1 MSDQTNTTTAP
12 EKPMTRLQTGISWK
26 DADKKREFDS
36 ALAAWQTENNG
47 SVADFLYA
55 LMKAERQQSGQ
66 LELDARLERCGVA
79 PLVDMHRRRAEAD
92 AVMLEQIA
100 TMILDSKAKAE
111 TEVAK
116 ELDGLRK
123 SQAKL
128 IDELEKAQE
137 HFKETEAKLQAEKA
151 EMDAYAASQ
160 KEAAQSAQAETK
172 IARQSAT
179 DLKAS
184 LDVLTPQLDKA
195 QAEKREIETE
205 LKERTKELLAAKDA
219 ASAATSQLEEE
230 RHQLTK
236 ETAKTQA
243 LELEITALKNQLTD
257 AKKTLDQER
266 QANAGIVAQ
275 LEKVKV
281 EVKALE
287 AALTTAKIEN
297 AEAKA
302 KAQARAETITAQSGI
317 VSALQKTL
325 EALDINKADIN
336 KAQAK

>member
-55 LMKAERQQSGQ
+55 LMKAERQQSSQ
-66 LELDARLERCGVA
+66 LELDARLKKCGIL
-79 PLVDMHRRRAEAD
+79 PLIDMHRRRAEAD
-92 AVMLEQIA
+92 AVMLEQVA
-100 TMILDSKAKAE
+100 TLILDAKAKAE

-116 ELDGLRK
+116 ELEGLK
-123 SQAKL
+123 KAQAKL
-128 IDELEKAQE
+128 IDELEKTQTNL
-137 HFKETEAKLQAEKA
+137 KETEEKKQAELA
-151 EMDAYAASQ
+151 DMAQLVTSQ
-160 KEAAQSAQAETK
+160 KETIETAQAETK
-172 IARQSAT
+172 TTRQNAAN
-179 DLKAS
+179 LKAA
-184 LDVLTPQLDKA
+184 LDALTPQLDKA
-195 QAEKREIETE
+195 QAEKREIEIE
-205 LKERTKELLAAKDA
+205 LKERTQELLAAKDA
-219 ASAATSQLEEE
+219 ASAAARQLEEE

-275 LEKVKV
+275 LEKVKA
-281 EVKALE
+281 EVKALDG
-287 AALTTAKIEN
+287 ALTTAKIES
-297 AEAKA
+297 AEARA
-302 KAQARAETITAQSGI
+302 KVVAQTETIKSQTGI
-317 VSALQKTL
+317 ITALQKTL
-325 EALDINKADIN
+325 EALEALEVRSEKTQV
-336 KAQAK
+336 K